1 MERYFV
7 FLDQENNIVKMFM
20 WPKGFYRFN
29 AIPIK
34 IPMLLFREM
43 EKYPKICIKATR
55 FWIAKSVFE
64 KEQQSWRHYTNW
76 FQIILQSYSDPNSM
90 MLPKKKKKNRHRWK

>member
-34 IPMLLFREM
+34 IPMLLFREI
-43 EKYPKICIKATR
+43 EKYPKICIKLLKILNSQISLWERT
-55 FWIAKSVFE
+55 AKQE
-64 KEQQSWRHYTNW
+64 ALY
-76 FQIILQSYSDPNSM
+76 
-90 MLPKKKKKNRHRWK
+90 